1 MNQTSSYTTIDA
13 YISLQPLDYQP
24 LLQKLRETIKKV
36 VPEAVEK
43 ISYQMPTFYFKENII
58 HFALYSKH
66 LGLYPGGE
74 ATTHFATRLKGY
86 KTSKGTIQFP
96 LDQPLDFNLITD
108 IVQWRIS
115 TIKAKHPK

>member
-1 MNQTSSYTTIDA
+1 MNQTPSYTTMDA
-13 YISLQPLDYQP
+13 YISLQPLEYQA
-24 LLQKLRETIKKV
+24 LLHQLRALMKKV

-58 HFALYSKH
+58 HFALYPKD

-74 ATTHFATRLKGY
+74 ATSHFATRLRGY

-96 LDQPLDFNLITD
+96 LDQPLDEQLITD
-108 IVQWRIS
+108 IVQWRITS
-115 TIKAKHPK
+115 INNKFSK